1 MVVKA
6 VGAHQDARP
15 MSLRLVLSVAGFLLG
30 SVMNTYANARPNIVL
45 LFVDDMGWSDLGCYG
60 GEIDTPHLDSL
71 AEGGIRYTQAYNT
84 SKCWTS
90 RISLLT
96 GQYHHRSDRDFN
108 GTALVGEILKP
119 AGYRTWWSGKH
130 HASFNPHKRGF
141 DHFSGFLGGAINFWN
156 PGGKARPGEEEPGW
170 RAVYTWAFDE
180 REVKPY
186 VPDPSFYATDRFT
199 DWSLEWLDEERG
211 ADEPFFLY
219 MAYNAPH
226 WPLHAHAK
234 DIEKYAGVYDAG
246 YEAIREARYR
256 RQLKMGLFDERTTQ
270 LSPPEHRDWD
280 SLPEQ
285 ERKKEALRMQIHAA
299 MVDCVDQNVGRL
311 IAKLKSMG
319 EFDNTLILFLV
330 DNGSSHERPG
340 RSVRSLSAP
349 WGTVGSF
356 EAIGPGW
363 ANATNSPLRKWKVQ
377 GLEGGICTPMIAH
390 WPAGIP
396 LDGGAISREPC
407 HLIDCVPTFMELAG
421 ERSKYPEGIASVD
434 GISLVPTFR
443 GEPLKRGSPLFFQ
456 YGSWQS
462 VRDGRWKLV
471 QRGNDPWQLY
481 DLSTD
486 RTETRNLAAGEP
498 DIVARM
504 KVQWDRWAEDVGAQ
518 RKPPKK
524 SNKTK
529 Q

>member
-1 MVVKA
+1 M
-6 VGAHQDARP
+6 
-15 MSLRLVLSVAGFLLG
+15 LSCSWACLHGG
-30 SVMNTYANARPNIVL
+30 ARPNIVL
-45 LFVDDMGWSDLGCYG
+45 LFVDDMGYSDLGCYG
-60 GEIDTPHLDSL
+60 GEIRTPHLDRL

-96 GQYHHRSDRDFN
+96 GQYHHRSGRDFN
-108 GTALVGEILKP
+108 DTALVGEVLQP

-180 REVKPY
+180 REVKPF
-186 VPDPSFYATDRFT
+186 VPDPSFYATDTFT
-199 DWSLEWLDEERG
+199 DWALEWMDEERSE
-211 ADEPFFLY
+211 DEPFFLF

-226 WPLHAHAK
+226 WPLHAHAE
-234 DIEKYAGVYDAG
+234 DIARYEGVYDAG
-246 YEAIREARYR
+246 YEAIRTARYR
-256 RQLKMGLFDERTTQ
+256 RQLKMGLFDEETAP
-270 LSPPEHRDWD
+270 LSSPEHKRWE
-280 SLPEQ
+280 SLSAE
-285 ERKKEALRMQIHAA
+285 ERKAEALRMRIHAA
-299 MVDCVDQNVGRL
+299 MVDRVDQNVGRL
-311 IAKLKSMG
+311 VAKLKALG

-340 RSVRSLSAP
+340 RSVKSLAAE

-390 WPAGIP
+390 WPEGIRLRP
-396 LDGGAISREPC
+396 GAISREPC
-407 HLIDCVPTFMELAG
+407 HLIDFVPTFMELAG
-421 ERSKYPEGIASVD
+421 ERARYPDGIPPPD

-443 GEPLKRGSPLFFQ
+443 GGKLQRQEPLFFQ

-462 VRDGRWKLV
+462 VREGRWKLV
-471 QRGNDPWQLY
+471 QQGRSPWQLY
-481 DLSTD
+481 DLSAD
-486 RTETRNLAAGEP
+486 RTETRNLAGKQPERVAGMQ
-498 DIVARM
+498 ARWE
-504 KVQWDRWAEDVGAQ
+504 QWAKEVGAQ
-518 RKPPKK
+518 RKSSRNPKK
-524 SNKTK
+524 GKK
-529 Q
+529 